1 MKSQQSIMIVD
12 DDKDL
17 VSLVERILKEEGY
30 QVIRAYDG
38 NSALALS
45 KKDEP
50 DLIILDILMPGI
62 DGYSVCS
69 NIKMDET
76 TKDIPVLMLTA
87 LSSKLNKQLA
97 QDVGADGYIT
107 KPFNSKDLLDTI
119 ARLLKS
125 MR

>member
-1 MKSQQSIMIVD
+1 MKSEKSIMIVD
-12 DDKDL
+12 DDRDL
-17 VSLVERILKEEGY
+17 VNLVERVLTDEGY

-38 NSALALS
+38 NSALALL

-50 DLIILDILMPGI
+50 DLIILDILMPSI

-69 NIKMDET
+69 NIKMDKT
-76 TKDIPVLMLTA
+76 TKDIPVLILTA

-97 QDVGADGYIT
+97 QDTGADGYIT
-107 KPFNSKDLLDTI
+107 KPFNSKHLLDTI
-119 ARLLKS
+119 ARLLKG